1 MLVIKDF
8 ATTTLASALTA
19 VATSIVVSDASRL
32 PALSAGD
39 YFYLVLQKFVD
50 RNYVEIVK
58 VTGVSSNTLT
68 VERAQAGTTGKAFA
82 IGDYAE
88 VRLTVGVFE
97 GYVAQLTA
105 SKVDKESAAVSQ
117 SLDLLNVGDLVSARL
132 RIAYESARH
141 VVALG
146 GATGVN
152 KANPYIALRP
162 LGVSD
167 ASTQVVYD
175 ADGNFTFV
183 GGERALN
190 NLGKLSSFVGADAL
204 GWPTSV
210 NNDPNNYI
218 NRSRHRFVVNNNG
231 LHFLADGAT
240 NARRFGIQSAH
251 ADGLYATSVGVLDLN
266 PYGGLVRV
274 NGGTVYH
281 TGYMP
286 TPSALGVLALSGGI
300 MTGNIQSGA
309 TYRTSINQSLG
320 FVMQRPGA
328 AQPVGLGQGGEGH
341 AVVGYGPENALLA
354 YLKVGTNALF
364 ADLGNGIKNLYHE
377 DYLPTPAIIGAVP
390 TSRTVNG
397 KPLSSDVVLTHAD
410 VSALSLAGGTLTS
423 TLIIAPTVAGLNGV
437 NLYGTPSSGPN
448 ARGVFG
454 FNADG
459 SVRNWG
465 TGVYSTNPTTLLYA
479 FLGLGGAP
487 WNTGLKV
494 YETEVRFGDSRLYHE
509 SYLPTPA
516 VLGVMP
522 YDAAT
527 QTAPI
532 SAFFDSGT
540 SATQMGVRVTGKDI
554 YFFGDANRVG
564 IYSRLAGLVDG
575 AMIAARYADD
585 GRVEFGVNNKMTR
598 LYGNS
603 ILLSGGNVQLENTA
617 LGTERALVIER
628 GVKRARITVGQPVA
642 GVYAALLGTLNQA
655 GNGYYY
661 VGVSEDGKPLYHDGT
676 AAYKLA
682 TSNYNAEQAGGQEY
696 YTLAAPAGAVGGM
709 FYPVLVPV
717 SALGS
722 EIVIT
727 TAGGS
732 AVVPMNSCTFKGY
745 VRAAGWSDRISVLDG
760 LFSQYDAAER
770 SIASAHIPTESSG
783 GVVFYVEGRAFPVT
797 ILRTSAENLA
807 PPTTHQTSV
816 THGTA
821 VFPAVA
827 TPAYSTGTKAV
838 RLCDFIFGSGPY
850 RTTGFNFLF
859 SGSVAAN
866 TGFTL
871 WVTAGVY
878 AILGASTTDANQ
890 RVTATLV
897 YDGQSSTAYY
907 GSAVGNHPG
916 FQIRYNGATGKW
928 DSPASTG
935 YVIQAI
941 YKVA

>member
-39 YFYLVLQKFVD
+39 HFYLVLQKFVD

-58 VTGVSSNTLT
+58 VTGITSNTLT
-68 VERAQAGTTGKAFA
+68 VVRGQAGTTGKAFA

-105 SKVDKESAAVSQ
+105 GKVDKVDAEVAQ
-117 SLDLLNVGDLVSARL
+117 SLRLANAGDLVAATFK
-132 RIAYESARH
+132 IAFESSRH
-141 VVALG
+141 VVAIG
-146 GATGVN
+146 GAEGVN
-152 KANPYIALRP
+152 KANPFIALRP
-162 LGVSD
+162 LGVDD
-167 ASTQVVYD
+167 AATQALYD

-204 GWPTSV
+204 GWPTFV

-218 NRSRHRFVVNNNG
+218 NRSRHKFIVNNNG
-231 LHFLADGAT
+231 LYFLADGAT

-266 PYGGLVRV
+266 PYGGAVRV

-281 TGYMP
+281 TGYVP
-286 TPSALGVLALSGGI
+286 TPSALGVLALSGGTI
-300 MTGNIQSGA
+300 TGTLDQNFG
-309 TYRTSINQSLG
+309 
-320 FVMQRPGA
+320 
-328 AQPVGLGQGGEGH
+328 GLGYGFRFTVSGPLVYLQGGKRDGDEADQKLRISGYLGKPLTEFNILTAGH
-341 AVVGYGPENALLA
+341 GIALI
-354 YLKVGTNALF
+354 
-364 ADLGNGIKNLYHE
+364 NGARVYTE
-377 DYLPTPAIIGAVP
+377 QYLPTPNILGCVPAV
-390 TSRTVNG
+390 RTING
-397 KPLSSDVVLTHAD
+397 KPLTSDVVLTHVD
-410 VSALSLAGGTLTS
+410 VAALSLAGGTLTS
-423 TLIIAPTVAGLNGV
+423 TLTIAPAVNGV
-437 NLYGTPSSGPN
+437 NHINLFGTPSSGAN

-465 TGVYSTNPTTLLYA
+465 TGLYSTNPSTLLYA
-479 FLGLGGAP
+479 FLGLGGSP
-487 WNTGLKV
+487 WNTGLRV
-494 YETEVRFGDSRLYHE
+494 YADEVRFGESRLYHE

-516 VLGVMP
+516 VLGVLP
-522 YDAAT
+522 YLAGT
-527 QTAPI
+527 QTAPV

-540 SATQMGVRVTGKDI
+540 SATQLGVRVGDKDI
-554 YFFGDANRVG
+554 YYFGDANRVG
-564 IYSRLAGLVDG
+564 IYSRINALVDG

-585 GRVEFGVNNKMTR
+585 GRVEFAVTNKMTR
-598 LYGNS
+598 ILGNS
-603 ILLSGGNVQLENTA
+603 IMFNGGNLQVENTS
-617 LGTERALVIER
+617 LGIERAFVIER
-628 GVKRARITVGQPVA
+628 GAKRARMTVGQPVS
-642 GVYAALLGTLNQA
+642 GIYAALLGSLNQA
-655 GNGYYY
+655 GTGYYY

-676 AAYKLA
+676 TAYKLA
-682 TSNYNAEQAGGQEY
+682 TNNYNAEQVGGQEY

-709 FYPVLVPV
+709 YYPVLVPV
-717 SALGS
+717 SSLGS

-797 ILRTSAENLA
+797 ILRTAAENLA
-807 PPTTHQTSV
+807 PPITHLTSV

-866 TGFTL
+866 TGLTL

-878 AILGASTTDANQ
+878 AILGASTADANQ

-907 GSAVGNHPG
+907 GSAVGNHSG